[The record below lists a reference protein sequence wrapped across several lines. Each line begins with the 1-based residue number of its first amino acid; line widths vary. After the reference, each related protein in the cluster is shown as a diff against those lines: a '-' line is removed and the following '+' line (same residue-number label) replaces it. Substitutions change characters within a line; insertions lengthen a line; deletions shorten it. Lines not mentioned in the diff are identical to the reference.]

1 MTLAYFL
8 HVDGPEAGLENFQ
21 TWADHNFAPAL
32 QRADASSRIEAFTP
46 LGVDDPYLG
55 NETGKL
61 LIVQATFVSRD
72 TLEQAL
78 SDTGV
83 STALASMPSHAN
95 VRVTDETF
103 TVHACPLMD
112 GSTPP
117 RRAPVSFVVRYYRPI
132 DREREFTE
140 YYIAHHPP
148 IMARFP
154 GIRNIYCYLPV
165 EWKRA
170 GTIAPA
176 ECFLGNEI
184 VFDSIDQL
192 ASALNSDVRHDLRE
206 DYRHFLPHEGDVTHF
221 AMSRRV
227 LFPGTGD

>member
-8 HVDGPEAGLENFQ
+8 HADGPESCLEDVQ
-21 TWADHNFAPAL
+21 TWADERFAPAL
-32 QRADASSRIEAFTP
+32 HQADGNSRIEAFTP
-46 LGVDDPYLG
+46 RRVNDPYLG

-61 LIVQATFVSRD
+61 LIVQATFASRD
-72 TLEQAL
+72 ALERAM

-83 STALASMPSHAN
+83 SAALASMPSHAN
-95 VRVTDETF
+95 AHVTDEAF

-165 EWKRA
+165 EWRR
-170 GTIAPA
+170 TNSIAQS

-184 VFDSIDQL
+184 VFDSVESL
-192 ASALNSDVRHDLRE
+192 AAALNSDVRHDLRE

-227 LFPGTGD
+227 LFPGAGD